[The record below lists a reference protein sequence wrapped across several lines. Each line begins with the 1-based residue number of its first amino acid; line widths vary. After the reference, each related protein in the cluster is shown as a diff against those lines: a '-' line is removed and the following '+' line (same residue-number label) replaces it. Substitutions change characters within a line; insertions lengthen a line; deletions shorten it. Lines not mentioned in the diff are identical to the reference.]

1 MAETVASNMAEAE
14 SVSDFEFILPWEV
27 IETCCS
33 LKTNGS
39 SCFVSVNQQNN
50 TENRLY
56 VSKLEDNSIKIKIAS
71 KLLYVQLFSF

>member
-1 MAETVASNMAEAE
+1 MTEAAVNNAGE
-14 SVSDFEFILPWEV
+14 PDSVSDFEFILPWEV
-27 IETCCS
+27 IETCVS

-39 SCFVSVNQQNN
+39 SCFVSVNQQSN

-71 KLLYVQLFSF
+71 KFNLSIFCG